1 MVTIPFKSFAKAFAA
16 LLAFAAALSACEPFE
31 TISGTPRSQTEHPA
45 EEEIRESNL
54 DEHVDTVIYLAALE
68 FEEGYDWSK
77 DTVLRD
83 VPATSR
89 QENHLPGHAVSGRT
103 GLQSGPPFLRQR
115 TPL

>member
-16 LLAFAAALSACEPFE
+16 LLAFAAALAACEPFE

-83 VPATSR
+83 VPAT
-89 QENHLPGHAVSGRT
+89 AV
-103 GLQSGPPFLRQR
+103 LLR